1 MKGYEYDYESEESLT
16 QPRQREE
23 VSLSKREKEIKENT
37 RWGLYNFLTKRFSSM
52 PREPNKRL
60 FPWSAAKATEPG
72 RTQLAKETKP
82 TDY

>member
-37 RWGLYNFLTKRFSSM
+37 RWGLYNFLTKGSF
-52 PREPNKRL
+52 NAKR
-60 FPWSAAKATEPG
+60 AK
-72 RTQLAKETKP
+72 
-82 TDY
+82 